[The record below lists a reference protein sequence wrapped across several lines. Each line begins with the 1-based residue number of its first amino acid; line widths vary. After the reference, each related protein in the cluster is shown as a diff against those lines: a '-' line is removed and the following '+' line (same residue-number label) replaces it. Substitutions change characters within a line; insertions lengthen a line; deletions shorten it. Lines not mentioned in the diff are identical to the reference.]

1 MIEIKHEK
9 LNIKGKYRCIVISDI
24 HGHLERFQQILKEV
38 DYTTN
43 DYLII
48 NGDFVE
54 KGTQAIETVHYLQ
67 YLQQQSKRVYVLLGN
82 CEYALDA
89 LINEDRLCQEML
101 HYLRKIGKSGMLS
114 LIHI

>member
-1 MIEIKHEK
+1 MIKIKHEK

-24 HGHLERFQQILKEV
+24 HSHLERFQQILKEV
-38 DYTTN
+38 EYTTN

-67 YLQQQSKRVYVLLGN
+67 YLQQQSKRVYVLLGFKN
-82 CEYALDA
+82 
-89 LINEDRLCQEML
+89 IW
-101 HYLRKIGKSGMLS
+101 I
-114 LIHI
+114 

>member
-24 HGHLERFQQILKEV
+24 HSHLERFQQILKEV

-54 KGTQAIETVHYLQ
+54 KGTQAIENGSLSSISPTTKQ
-67 YLQQQSKRVYVLLGN
+67 
-82 CEYALDA
+82 
-89 LINEDRLCQEML
+89 
-101 HYLRKIGKSGMLS
+101 KS
-114 LIHI
+114 ICFTW